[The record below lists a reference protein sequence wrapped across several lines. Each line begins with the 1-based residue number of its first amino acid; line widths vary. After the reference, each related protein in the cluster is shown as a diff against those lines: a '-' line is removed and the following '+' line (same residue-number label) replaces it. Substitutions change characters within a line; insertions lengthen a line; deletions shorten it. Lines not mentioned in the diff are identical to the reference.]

1 MENNIEDFFYNIN
14 LSPKSLVL
22 YSSHLRRL
30 GITEIEQLSNTR
42 LIEEKLSRY
51 APNTRRSY
59 LIAIVVLLKNVI
71 QRAEKYCYLYNFYK
85 EWLSLNK
92 SNQTFSHPDITLRF
106 LDDSDIEQYQDVS

>member
-1 MENNIEDFFYNIN
+1 MENNIEDFFNNIN
-14 LSPKSLVL
+14 LSPNSISL
-22 YSSHLRRL
+22 YMSHFRRL

-85 EWLSLNK
+85 EWLSMNK
-92 SNQTFSHPDITLRF
+92 SNQTFSHPDIYRKIF
-106 LDDSDIEQYQDVS
+106 DK